1 MLIIRRETIVTEIL
15 IEQWTLISTIVCHFE
30 NNNFRLHARKG

>member
-30 NNNFRLHARKG
+30 NN